1 MFVAWREIRFAR
13 GRFATIAVVVG
24 LITVLVGFLSGLT
37 GGLAGQNVSAVLSWP
52 ADRIVF
58 ASTGGSGGSGTGEP
72 TFADSS
78 VDQAQQAA
86 WAATPGITSVHPVGI
101 SQLRATA
108 ADGTSTA
115 VAVLGVDAGWL
126 PSSPT
131 VGGTVTVSAPAARAL
146 GVAAGGTV
154 ELAGRSFTVAA
165 VDGDE
170 WYSHTPVV
178 QALRADWAALA
189 TATGGTPAAG
199 TVLAVTGSPTGTD
212 WAAVDAATGTTSAGP
227 LGSLT
232 AIPAFRSEIGSLAMI
247 VGLLF
252 GISALV
258 VGAFFTV
265 WATQR
270 RPDVAVLK
278 ALGASTGTLVRDTV
292 GQALVVLVVG
302 VGLGLALVTGA
313 GFALQ
318 GTSLPFLLI
327 PFTTVLPG
335 VALILVGLVGAG
347 FALRAVLT
355 ADPLT
360 ALGSNR

>member
-1 MFVAWREIRFAR
+1 MFVAWREIGFAR
-13 GRFATIAVVVG
+13 GRFTTIAAVVG

-58 ASTGGSGGSGTGEP
+58 ASSGSGSAEP

-78 VDQAQQAA
+78 VTEAQQTA
-86 WAATPGITSVHPVGI
+86 WAATPGVSAVHPVGV

-108 ADGTSTA
+108 PDGSSTA
-115 VAVLGVDAGWL
+115 VAVLGVDPGWL
-126 PSSPT
+126 PTSP
-131 VGGTVTVSAPAARAL
+131 VDAGTITLSAPAASAL
-146 GVAAGGTV
+146 GIEAGGTV
-154 ELAGRSFTVAA
+154 DLAGRPFTVTT
-165 VDGDE
+165 VGGDD

-178 QALRADWAALA
+178 QVPRADWAALSA
-189 TATGGTPAAG
+189 ATGGTPAAG
-199 TVLAVTGSPTGTD
+199 TVLAVTGSPAGTD
-212 WAAVDAATGTTSAGP
+212 WAAVDAATGTTSASP
-227 LGSLT
+227 LGALT
-232 AIPAFRSEIGSLAMI
+232 AIPAFRSEIGSLGLI

-278 ALGASTGTLVRDTV
+278 ALGASSGALVRDTV
-292 GQALVVLVVG
+292 GQALVVLAVG

-313 GFALQ
+313 GLALQ
-318 GTSLPFLLI
+318 STSLPFLLS

-335 VALILVGLVGAG
+335 VALILVGLLGAG
-347 FALRAVLT
+347 FALRAVLST
-355 ADPLT
+355 DPLT